1 MLWWLVVGESLS
13 GTSSTVY
20 AGVTCPSGLS
30 RVSSIRVTTGR
41 ASRGGAG
48 QRASTAPKV
57 NGGCRRAGSR
67 GAARLMLPTPPPH
80 QPLAPLDPHKTRAL
94 TTIYAPRKFKPRK
107 NKTAQT
113 RMLDELPIKPSL
125 SPFHPLPA
133 IGQKIADKPK
143 TKVIVFDLNKNEGP
157 GTIEGKIKLQDVLK
171 PLTPLR
177 IHAYNRKSSLEPLEK
192 KPQQLLR
199 ENTYDVIEPRYVI
212 AAKVKKR
219 DSSLPRRFRLKE
231 DTENTE
237 QKIEPKVSPK
247 TRFKEAALQVAKLTS
262 MNETGKL
269 LCLRERQETFSL
281 NNDNEGNKSVCKLQ
295 QLPRSPTQKLTKLS
309 EIFQSLEMKGRH
321 RDKMKKDNSWF

>member
-1 MLWWLVVGESLS
+1 M
-13 GTSSTVY
+13 
-20 AGVTCPSGLS
+20 
-30 RVSSIRVTTGR
+30 SSIRVTTGR
-41 ASRGGAG
+41 ASQGGAG
-48 QRASTAPKV
+48 QRASTATKV

-67 GAARLMLPTPPPH
+67 GAARLMLPTPQPH

-94 TTIYAPRKFKPRK
+94 TTIYAPRKLKPRK

-133 IGQKIADKPK
+133 IGQKTADKPK

-157 GTIEGKIKLQDVLK
+157 GTIEGKIKFQDVLK

-219 DSSLPRRFRLKE
+219 DTSLPRRLRLKE

-237 QKIEPKVSPK
+237 QKTEPKVSPK
-247 TRFKEAALQVAKLTS
+247 TRFKKAALQVAKLTS
-262 MNETGKL
+262 MSETGKL
-269 LCLRERQETFSL
+269 LCLRERQETFLL
-281 NNDNEGNKSVCKLQ
+281 NNEDDKTVCKLQ
-295 QLPRSPTQKLTKLS
+295 ELPRSPTQKLTKLS